1 MGPHRLIHSRK
12 GYLTETV
19 FDEHS
24 GRFVE
29 RPWPPSVRVQLNTP
43 EGRNL
48 VEFVSHTDV
57 EDRSC

>member
-48 VEFVSHTDV
+48 
-57 EDRSC
+57 